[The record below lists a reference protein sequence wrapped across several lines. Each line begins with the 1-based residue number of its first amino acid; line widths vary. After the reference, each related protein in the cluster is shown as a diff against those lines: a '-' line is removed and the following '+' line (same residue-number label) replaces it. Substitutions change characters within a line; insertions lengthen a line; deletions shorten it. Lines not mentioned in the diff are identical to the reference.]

1 MSAHAASLP
10 ATGQFRFAAAEQ
22 PTKSVAAR
30 LLRWIAAAQQR
41 GADREILRF
50 SSIQHDSYRA
60 EFGLELERRL
70 LGQ

>member
-1 MSAHAASLP
+1 MTALVSSSVDLSNPAEPKQTFASRLMK
-10 ATGQFRFAAAEQ
+10 FI
-22 PTKSVAAR
+22 VAS
-30 LLRWIAAAQQR
+30 QQR
-41 GADREILRF
+41 QADREILRF